1 MTFLAIAHR
10 RHKNLR
16 EEAFGR
22 ALTQHTYNIIIIN
35 LPISPPK
42 QPRRGKVCIL
52 SDRSMKASLIISIF
66 ILECVTVDCFFH
78 ISIENSRSLTRR
90 HGSLYAAKD
99 DVSAVEASDAKEVT
113 ATKIVKTTKIPSK
126 KNVKVNDTQQ
136 QQQQRLELLSN
147 QELGLSCRIHCTITL
162 LRKHFSSLLE
172 LPSLSS
178 STAKWI
184 YDSNNVT
191 VVGPRGEQL
200 AVGIDEVIGINRAL
214 AISATAARR
223 AGSLLDSLAVSGGGA
238 AATNMN
244 TGSSVECEL
253 MIDPNNQLKVLV
265 LWKTRLPNAEFSGRS
280 IVHLSSQSGLV
291 TNLQIEQVKVNG
303 VPVIDSLGTALA
315 TLRSASRSASTSIFD
330 SLNSATGRSG
340 TGNPLFDGILSGLQ
354 DVVDAVEALPSEKEG
369 SDLGSPLFVLPE
381 TLWKNTTSFVD
392 DNENTDDCLPIPI
405 DAYKRKTP
413 LAGSEL
419 FVEYALVQKSL
430 QNFAKNTLYRLAGV
444 TKSDETSET
453 IRSIFSTEAEFIA
466 KDKDGDEI
474 TLLRGG
480 GKIADFYRSL
490 SVLRGASG
498 GDWRVSDIGTDM
510 VKRQLIVKWDSQTPF
525 KVEGQDAF
533 TFEEP
538 SLMSMSS
545 RLPLNSDGDIEEI
558 VSRCLECMGYFS
570 LDGSDESFIPLKV
583 NRIESLQLTVA
594 GARVDSE
601 WAKSFVSAALR
612 TGVVGIPDPTITE
625 LLRSLTEPKQNVK
638 TSPKKVAKKSQGMPP
653 LADNAAS
660 AFYGIIRS
668 LHNDLPS
675 IIAETEMIGPPQTPA
690 GEFLADSIELRGLLG
705 EVLIRGSDSYSRLF
719 GAVIS
724 SLRAAMKTNRVR
736 LAAKPKPTIEITPD
750 GSIKMNLNVA
760 LWIDAPSFPG
770 QPKSSN
776 GGFGVPLKIE
786 ITSLYKIDETG
797 KISEHQILESRL
809 NGMLTPGDVFSKW
822 IKGLTSSDQG
832 NKEDIDGLNFASSF
846 IDAIGWV
853 RSQSRK

>member
-1 MTFLAIAHR
+1 M
-10 RHKNLR
+10 
-16 EEAFGR
+16 
-22 ALTQHTYNIIIIN
+22 
-35 LPISPPK
+35 PP
-42 QPRRGKVCIL
+42 
-52 SDRSMKASLIISIF
+52 SLHES
-66 ILECVTVDCFFH
+66 L
-78 ISIENSRSLTRR
+78 IENSRSLTRR

-99 DVSAVEASDAKEVT
+99 VSAEEASDAKEVT

-126 KNVKVNDTQQ
+126 KNIKINDTQQQQ

-200 AVGIDEVIGINRAL
+200 AVGIEEVIGINRAL

-223 AGSLLDSLAVSGGGA
+223 AGSLLDSLAVSGGA

-381 TLWKNTTSFVD
+381 TLWKNTTSFV
-392 DNENTDDCLPIPI
+392 TTM
-405 DAYKRKTP
+405 KTQTIVYRYQ
-413 LAGSEL
+413 LMLTKGRL
-419 FVEYALVQKSL
+419 HWLVQSCLLNMHFFK
-430 QNFAKNTLYRLAGV
+430 
-444 TKSDETSET
+444 KSDETSET

-510 VKRQLIVKWDSQTPF
+510 VKRY
-525 KVEGQDAF
+525 
-533 TFEEP
+533 
-538 SLMSMSS
+538 
-545 RLPLNSDGDIEEI
+545 DGDIEEI

-612 TGVVGIPDPTITE
+612 IGVVGIPDPTITE
-625 LLRSLTEPKQNVK
+625 LLRSLTAPKQNVK

>member
-1 MTFLAIAHR
+1 
-10 RHKNLR
+10 
-16 EEAFGR
+16 
-22 ALTQHTYNIIIIN
+22 
-35 LPISPPK
+35 
-42 QPRRGKVCIL
+42 
-52 SDRSMKASLIISIF
+52 MKASLVISIL
-66 ILECVTVDCFFH
+66 ILECFVVDCFLVCT
-78 ISIENSRSLTRR
+78 ENFRCLTRR
-90 HGSLYAAKD
+90 RGSLYNAAKGD
-99 DVSAVEASDAKEVT
+99 ADEEANGKIT
-113 ATKIVKTTKIPSK
+113 ATKIVQTTKIPSK
-126 KNVKVNDTQQ
+126 KSNKVNDTQQ
-136 QQQQRLELLSN
+136 QQQQRKQQQQLLLSN
-147 QELGLSCRIHCTITL
+147 EEFALACRVHCTITF

-191 VVGPRGEQL
+191 VVGPRGEEL
-200 AVGIDEVIGINRAL
+200 AVGIEEVIAINRAL
-214 AISATAARR
+214 ALSATAARR
-223 AGSLLDSLAVSGGGA
+223 AGSLLDSLAASSGG
-238 AATNMN
+238 ATTINSN

-253 MIDPNNQLKVLV
+253 MIDPNNQLKILV
-265 LWKTRLPNAEFSGRS
+265 LWKTSLPNAAFSGRS
-280 IVHLSSQSGLV
+280 FVHLSSQSGLV

-330 SLNSATGRSG
+330 TLNSATRSG
-340 TGNPLFDGILSGLQ
+340 TGNPFFDGIINGLQ
-354 DVVDAVEALPSEKEG
+354 DVVDAPSEKED
-369 SDLGSPLFVLPE
+369 SNLGSPAFVLPS
-381 TLWKNTTSFVD
+381 TLWANRTSFVD
-392 DNENTDDCLPIPI
+392 EDENTDDMVPIPI
-405 DAYKRKTP
+405 DDYKGTP

-419 FVEYALVQKSL
+419 FVENALVQKSL
-430 QNFAKNTLYRLAGV
+430 QNFAKNGLYRLAGS
-444 TKSDETSET
+444 KSDETSEA
-453 IRSIFSTEAEFIA
+453 IRSMFTTEAEFITN
-466 KDKDGDEI
+466 DKDGDEI

-490 SVLRGASG
+490 SVLREASG
-498 GDWRVSDIGTDM
+498 GDWRVSDIGTDL
-510 VKRQLIVKWDSQTPF
+510 VKRQLIVKWDSETPF

-545 RLPLNSDGDIEEI
+545 RLPLNSDGDIEDI
-558 VSRCLECMGYFS
+558 VSRCLESTVYFS
-570 LDGSDESFIPLKV
+570 LDGSEEIPLKV

-601 WAKSFVSAALR
+601 WAMSFVSASLR

-625 LLRSLTEPKQNVK
+625 LLRSLTSPKQTVRTN
-638 TSPKKVAKKSQGMPP
+638 PKKAVTKTQGMQP
-653 LADNAAS
+653 LNDRAAS

-675 IIAETEMIGPPQTPA
+675 VIAETETVGPPQIPA

-705 EVLIRGSDSYSRLF
+705 EVLIRGSDSYNRLF

-736 LAAKPKPTIEITPD
+736 LAAKPKPTIEITSN

-770 QPKSSN
+770 QPKISN

-786 ITSLYKIDETG
+786 ISSTYKIDASG

-822 IKGLTSSDQG
+822 VISLTSPDQG
-832 NKEDIDGLNFASSF
+832 NREESDGLNFANTF

>member
-1 MTFLAIAHR
+1 MMNVDVMMNEKLFSQLVFVA
-10 RHKNLR
+10 
-16 EEAFGR
+16 
-22 ALTQHTYNIIIIN
+22 
-35 LPISPPK
+35 
-42 QPRRGKVCIL
+42 GKVCIA
-52 SDRSMKASLIISIF
+52 SSMKASLIISIF
-66 ILECVTVDCFFH
+66 IFECVAVDCFH

-99 DVSAVEASDAKEVT
+99 VSAEEASDAKEVT

-200 AVGIDEVIGINRAL
+200 AVGIEEVIGINRAL

-223 AGSLLDSLAVSGGGA
+223 AGSLLDSLAVSGGA
-238 AATNMN
+238 AATNAN

-392 DNENTDDCLPIPI
+392 DNENTDDSLPIPI
-405 DAYKRKTP
+405 DAYKRKIP

-625 LLRSLTEPKQNVK
+625 LLRSLTAPKQNVK
-638 TSPKKVAKKSQGMPP
+638 TSPKKVATKSQGMPP

>member
-1 MTFLAIAHR
+1 M
-10 RHKNLR
+10 
-16 EEAFGR
+16 
-22 ALTQHTYNIIIIN
+22 
-35 LPISPPK
+35 PP
-42 QPRRGKVCIL
+42 
-52 SDRSMKASLIISIF
+52 SLHES
-66 ILECVTVDCFFH
+66 L
-78 ISIENSRSLTRR
+78 IENSRSLTRR

-99 DVSAVEASDAKEVT
+99 VSAEEASDAKEVT

-126 KNVKVNDTQQ
+126 KNIKINDTQQ

-200 AVGIDEVIGINRAL
+200 AVGIEEVIGINRAL

-223 AGSLLDSLAVSGGGA
+223 AWSLLDSLAVSGGA
-238 AATNMN
+238 AATNAN

-392 DNENTDDCLPIPI
+392 DNENTDDSLPIPI
-405 DAYKRKTP
+405 DAYKRKIP

-419 FVEYALVQKSL
+419 FVEYALLQKSL

-444 TKSDETSET
+444 SESDETSET
-453 IRSIFSTEAEFIA
+453 IRSIFSTEAEFIT

-625 LLRSLTEPKQNVK
+625 LLRSLTAPKQNVK
-638 TSPKKVAKKSQGMPP
+638 TSPKKVATKSQGMPP

-786 ITSLYKIDETG
+786 ITSMYKIDETG

>member
-1 MTFLAIAHR
+1 
-10 RHKNLR
+10 
-16 EEAFGR
+16 
-22 ALTQHTYNIIIIN
+22 
-35 LPISPPK
+35 
-42 QPRRGKVCIL
+42 
-52 SDRSMKASLIISIF
+52 MKASLIISIF
-66 ILECVTVDCFFH
+66 ILECVAVDCFH

-90 HGSLYAAKD
+90 HRSLYAAKD
-99 DVSAVEASDAKEVT
+99 VSAEEASDAREVT

-126 KNVKVNDTQQ
+126 KNIKINDTQQ

-147 QELGLSCRIHCTITL
+147 EELALSCRIHCTITL

-238 AATNMN
+238 AATNAN

-392 DNENTDDCLPIPI
+392 DNENTDDSLPIPI

-444 TKSDETSET
+444 SKSDETSET

-466 KDKDGDEI
+466 KDKDGHEI

-490 SVLRGASG
+490 AVLRGASG
-498 GDWRVSDIGTDM
+498 GDWRVSDIGTDI

-538 SLMSMSS
+538 SIMSMSS
-545 RLPLNSDGDIEEI
+545 RLPLNRDGDIEEI

-625 LLRSLTEPKQNVK
+625 LLRSLTAPKQNVK
-638 TSPKKVAKKSQGMPP
+638 PSTKKVGTKSQGMPP
-653 LADNAAS
+653 LDDNAAS